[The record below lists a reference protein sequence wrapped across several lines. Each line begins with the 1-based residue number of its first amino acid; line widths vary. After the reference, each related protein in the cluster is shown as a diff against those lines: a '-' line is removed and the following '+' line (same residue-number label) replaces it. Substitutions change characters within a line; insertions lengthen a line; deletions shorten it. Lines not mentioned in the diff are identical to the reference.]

1 MAQEKQ
7 VILLPDYL
15 TVRDLA
21 DQIGASPIEVMKR
34 LIANGIMASI
44 NQQIDFDTAA
54 IVVEELGF
62 EAHSATA
69 IAAEEAKK
77 DAASK
82 TTQEWRQIY
91 FSEKPENL
99 KPRPPI
105 VTIMGHVDHGKT
117 TLLDTIRKTKVAAG
131 EAGGITQRIGAY
143 RALHGNRQITFIDT
157 PGHEAF
163 TAMRARGAQGADI
176 VILVVAADDS
186 VMPQTKE
193 ALAHARAAN
202 VPIVVAI
209 TKVDKRNANVEKVKK
224 DLSDLELVPDEWG
237 GTTIMVPIAAQQGT
251 GIEDLLEGILLT
263 ADSQD
268 NIVANPNGDPSG
280 IVLEAQIDP
289 SRGTLATLLVL
300 NGTLSLG
307 DVILAGHSYG
317 RIRAMYDEYGKPVK
331 KAEPSSPVSVLGLN
345 ERPQPGDRFERVKNE
360 KAARQIVDERKEV
373 VADALSAQGARPAI
387 TLEDIFA
394 QFAAGKSNDLNLIV
408 KADVQGTLQPIVDS
422 LKELSEKN
430 KDGVHLRILS
440 ADIGNITEN
449 DVMLAQA
456 SSGIIIGFSVTVDN
470 AARRAADAHA
480 VDIRLYDIIY
490 KLLEDIE
497 LAMKGLL
504 APVFGE
510 KVIGLA
516 EVRQVFRISSLGA
529 IAGSYVREGE
539 VRRNARAR
547 VKRGGKVLVE
557 NSPVSSLK
565 RVKDDVREV
574 RAGFECG
581 IGLDNFADFQ
591 PGDMIEF
598 YVMERVN

>member
-7 VILLPDYL
+7 VIQLPDYL
-15 TVRDLA
+15 TVRGLA
-21 DQIGASPIEVMKR
+21 DLIGASPIEVMKR

-44 NQQIDFDTAA
+44 NQQIDYETAA
-54 IVVEELGF
+54 IVVEEMGF
-62 EAHSATA
+62 EAHSSTA
-69 IAAEEAKK
+69 IAAEEAKAE
-77 DAASK
+77 AASK

-91 FSEKPENL
+91 HTEKPENL
-99 KPRPPI
+99 KVRPPV

-143 RALHGNRQITFIDT
+143 RAMHGDRQITFIDT

-163 TAMRARGAQGADI
+163 TQMRARGAQGADI
-176 VILVVAADDS
+176 VVLVVASDDS
-186 VMPQTKE
+186 VMPQTRE
-193 ALAHARAAN
+193 ALSHARAAN

-209 TKVDKRNANVEKVKK
+209 TKIDKRNANVEKVKK
-224 DLSDLELVPDEWG
+224 DLADLDLTPDEWG
-237 GTTIMVPIAAQQGT
+237 GSTIMVPVAAQQGT
-251 GIEDLLEGILLT
+251 GIEDLLEAILLT
-263 ADSQD
+263 ADAQE
-268 NIVANPNGDPSG
+268 NIVANPKGEPSG
-280 IVLEAQIDP
+280 IVLEAQVDP

-307 DVILAGHSYG
+307 DVILAGKSYG

-331 KAEPSSPVSVLGLN
+331 QAAPSTPLAVLGLN

-360 KAARQIVDERKEV
+360 KIARQIVEERKEI
-373 VADALSAQGARPAI
+373 AYDALSAQEGRPAI

-394 QFAAGKSNDLNLIV
+394 QFAAGKSSDLNLII

-422 LKELSEKN
+422 LKDLSEKN
-430 KDGVHLRILS
+430 TDGVHLRILA

-456 SSGIIIGFSVTVDN
+456 SRCIIIGFSVSVDN
-470 AARRAADAHA
+470 AALRSADAHS
-480 VDIRLYDIIY
+480 VDIRLYDVIY

-504 APVFGE
+504 EPKFGE
-510 KVIGLA
+510 KIIGLA

-539 VRRNARAR
+539 VRRNSRAR
-547 VKRGGKVLVE
+547 VKRAGKVLAE

-565 RVKDDVREV
+565 RLKEDVREV

>member
-7 VILLPDYL
+7 AILLPDYL
-15 TVRDLA
+15 TVRSLA
-21 DQIGASPIEVMKR
+21 DLIGASPIDVMKR

-44 NQQIDFDTAA
+44 NQQIDYDTAA
-54 IVVEELGF
+54 IVLEEMGF
-62 EAHSATA
+62 EAHSASA
-69 IAAEEAKK
+69 LAAEEAKK
-77 DAASK
+77 EAATQ

-91 FSEKPENL
+91 TTERPENL
-99 KPRPPI
+99 KPRPPV

-143 RALHGNRQITFIDT
+143 RAMHGDRQITFIDT

-176 VILVVAADDS
+176 VILVVASDDS
-186 VMPQTKE
+186 VMPQTRE
-193 ALAHARAAN
+193 ALSHARAAN

-209 TKVDKRNANVEKVKK
+209 TKTDKRNANVEKVKK
-224 DLSDLELVPDEWG
+224 DLAELDLTPDEWG
-237 GTTIMVPIAAQQGT
+237 GSTIMVPIAAQQGE
-251 GIEDLLEGILLT
+251 GIEDLLEAIVLT
-263 ADSQD
+263 ADAQES
-268 NIVANPNGDPSG
+268 IVANPRGEPGG
-280 IVLEAQIDP
+280 IVLESQIDP
-289 SRGTLATLLVL
+289 TRGTLATLLVL
-300 NGTLSLG
+300 NGTLALG
-307 DVILAGHSYG
+307 DVIVAGLSHG
-317 RIRAMYDEYGKPVK
+317 RIRAMYDENGKPVK
-331 KAEPSSPVSVLGLN
+331 QVGPSTPISVLGLN
-345 ERPQPGDRFERVKNE
+345 ERPQPGDRFERVKND
-360 KAARQIVDERKEV
+360 KAARQLVDERRQ
-373 VADALSAQGARPAI
+373 SAASENGQGARPAV

-408 KADVQGTLQPIVDS
+408 KADVQGTLQPIVQS
-422 LKELSEKN
+422 LKDLSEKN
-430 KDGVHLRILS
+430 TEGVHLRILS
-440 ADIGNITEN
+440 SDIGNITEN

-456 SSGIIIGFSVTVDN
+456 SNGIIIGFSVSIDT
-470 AARRAADAHA
+470 AARRAADAHS
-480 VDIRLYDIIY
+480 VDIRQYDVIY

-504 APVFGE
+504 APKYAE

-529 IAGSYVREGE
+529 IAGSYVRDGE
-539 VRRNARAR
+539 VRRNSRAR
-547 VKRGGKVLVE
+547 VKRSGKVLIE

-581 IGLDNFADFQ
+581 IGLDNFSDFQ
-591 PGDMIEF
+591 VGDMIEF

>member
-15 TVRDLA
+15 TVRELA

-54 IVVEELGF
+54 IVVEELGY
-62 EAHSATA
+62 EAHSATQ

-77 DAASK
+77 EAATK
-82 TTQEWRQIY
+82 TTQDWRQIY
-91 FSEKPENL
+91 FSEKAENL
-99 KPRPPI
+99 KTRAPI

-131 EAGGITQRIGAY
+131 EAGGITQSIGAY
-143 RALHGNRQITFIDT
+143 RALHGDRQITFIDT

-176 VILVVAADDS
+176 VVLVVAADDS

-202 VPIVVAI
+202 VAIVVAI
-209 TKVDKRNANVEKVKK
+209 TKIDKRNANVEKVKK
-224 DLSDLELVPDEWG
+224 DLSDLELVPDDWG
-237 GTTIMVPIAAQQGT
+237 GNTIMVPIAAQQGT
-251 GIEDLLEGILLT
+251 GIEDLLEAILLT
-263 ADSQD
+263 ADSMD
-268 NIVANPNGDPSG
+268 SIVANPNGDPAG
-280 IVLEAQIDP
+280 IVLESQIDP

-300 NGTLSLG
+300 NGTLALG
-307 DVILAGHSYG
+307 DVILAGQSYG
-317 RIRAMYDEYGKPVK
+317 RIRAMYDEYGKQVK
-331 KAEPSSPVSVLGLN
+331 KADPSTPVSVLGLN
-345 ERPQPGDRFERVKNE
+345 ERPQPGDRFERVKND
-360 KAARQIVDERKEV
+360 KAARLIVDERKSIA
-373 VADALSAQGARPAI
+373 ADAASAQGARPSV

-394 QFAAGKSNDLNLIV
+394 QFAAGKSNDLNLII
-408 KADVQGTLQPIVDS
+408 KANVQGSLQPIVDS
-422 LKELSEKN
+422 LKDLSEKN
-430 KDGVHLRILS
+430 KDGVHLRILAS
-440 ADIGNITEN
+440 DIGNITEN

-456 SSGIIIGFSVTVDN
+456 SSAIILGFSVTVDN
-470 AARRAADAHA
+470 AARRAADAHGI
-480 VDIRLYDIIY
+480 DIRLYDIIY

-504 APVFGE
+504 EPVYGE
-510 KVIGLA
+510 KVIGTA
-516 EVRQVFRISSLGA
+516 EVRQVFKISSLGA

-547 VKRGGKVLVE
+547 VKRGGKVLAE

-565 RVKDDVREV
+565 RVKEDVREV

-581 IGLDNFADFQ
+581 IGLDNFSDFQ
-591 PGDMIEF
+591 TGDMIEF

>member
-7 VILLPDYL
+7 VIQLPDYL
-15 TVRDLA
+15 TVRGLA
-21 DQIGASPIEVMKR
+21 DLIGASPIEVMKR

-44 NQQIDFDTAA
+44 NQQIDFETAA
-54 IVVEELGF
+54 IVVEEMGF
-62 EAHSATA
+62 EATSATVL
-69 IAAEEAKK
+69 AAEEARKE
-77 DAASK
+77 AATK

-91 FSEKPENL
+91 TTEKSENL
-99 KPRPPI
+99 KARPPI

-131 EAGGITQRIGAY
+131 EAGGITQSIGAY
-143 RALHGNRQITFIDT
+143 RAMHGNRQITFFDT

-163 TAMRARGAQGADI
+163 TQMRARGAQGADI
-176 VILVVAADDS
+176 VILVVASDDS

-209 TKVDKRNANVEKVKK
+209 TKIDKRNANVEKVKK
-224 DLSDLELVPDEWG
+224 DLSELELTPDEWG
-237 GTTIMVPIAAQQGT
+237 GSTIMVPIAAQQGT
-251 GIEDLLEGILLT
+251 GIEDLLEAILLT

-268 NIVANPNGDPSG
+268 NIVANPKGDAGG
-280 IVLEAQIDP
+280 IVLESQIDP

-300 NGTLSLG
+300 NGTLELG
-307 DVILAGHSYG
+307 DVIVAGQSHG

-331 KAEPSSPVSVLGLN
+331 KAEPSTPVSVLGLN
-345 ERPQPGDRFERVKNE
+345 ERPQPGDRFERVKND
-360 KAARQIVDERKEV
+360 KVARQLVQERKD
-373 VADALSAQGARPAI
+373 DAASAAGEQGGRPAV

-394 QFAAGKSNDLNLIV
+394 QFAAGKSNDLNLII
-408 KADVQGTLQPIVDS
+408 KANVQGSLQPIVDS
-422 LKELSEKN
+422 LKDLSEKN
-430 KDGVHLRILS
+430 TDGVHLRILAS
-440 ADIGNITEN
+440 DIGNITEN

-456 SSGIIIGFSVTVDN
+456 SNAIILGFSVNIDN
-470 AARRAADAHA
+470 AARRAADAHS

-504 APVFGE
+504 EPKYAE

-547 VKRGGKVLVE
+547 VKRSGKVLAE

-581 IGLDNFADFQ
+581 IGLDNFSDFQ
-591 PGDMIEF
+591 QGDMIEF